1 MVVVFLLLFVW
12 FEIDFILW
20 EVVLIENWEE
30 FIILVVL
37 FLVIVDLL
45 VVLWNVFGF
54 VLVFEVEM
62 LVLLGEIDMVFVI
75 FCLVLF
81 VVIIVVL
88 DIFGG
93 IVMYFVVVFLM
104 LMWIV
109 LWRVVFDIFVNE
121 WLISFMVV

>member
-1 MVVVFLLLFVW
+1 M
-12 FEIDFILW
+12 
-20 EVVLIENWEE
+20 VLIENWEE

-54 VLVFEVEM
+54 VLVFKVEM

-81 VVIIVVL
+81 DVIIVVL

-93 IVMYFVVVFLM
+93 IVMYFVVVFLV
-104 LMWIV
+104 LMWFV

-121 WLISFMVV
+121 WLLSFMVV